1 MILSITIFIF
11 ILVIN
16 SMFSLPSDEVWNK
29 TMQFLKEKK
38 MLDFN
43 KTHFIFDEYNYTKL
57 DINDN
62 KMKSLYEK
70 QNYIYNNFNMTTF
83 IFLVKYINE
92 TQEILDPTFR
102 RNMRENLKKFGIS
115 ENYTLFTVISVDT
128 KKALIYTGS
137 KTRKNY
143 ISDEEA
149 RLIKNTL
156 LTNINNANY
165 YNTLNVLFD
174 DITNFS
180 EEKVSIDTTFTRTIP
195 WVDHH
200 SNGDNKI
207 LTVLLGTILPIVIVF
222 GLVLSIFC
230 CCKKGWCDFK
240 HSNTTNDVNTS
251 YNYGAGGCYDDRNDC
266 GGNSIGGN
274 SVGGNSVGGNSVGGN
289 SVGGNSVGGNSGCS
303 GGA

>member
-115 ENYTLFTVISVDT
+115 ENYTLFTVISIDT
-128 KKALIYTGS
+128 KKAIIYTGS
-137 KTRKNY
+137 KTKSNH

-149 RLIKNTL
+149 RSIKNTL
-156 LTNINNANY
+156 LAKLNNSNY

-174 DITNFS
+174 DIIKYS
-180 EEKVSIDTTFTRTIP
+180 EEKVSIDTTFTRNIP
-195 WVDHH
+195 WVEHH
-200 SNGDNKI
+200 SNGNNKTLTLLFRIFTPI
-207 LTVLLGTILPIVIVF
+207 LIVAGIILG
-222 GLVLSIFC
+222 IFC
-230 CCKKGWCDFK
+230 YKKGCCKNCS
-240 HSNTTNDVNTS
+240 SNKTTNDDNSS
-251 YNYGAGGCYDDRNDC
+251 YNYGTGGYNDYGNNYGGNSI

-289 SVGGNSVGGNSGCS
+289 SVGGCS